1 MARYEHLPIFRDAYD
16 LTVHVEKLVRGFSR
30 YHKYT
35 LGTDLRNRAREILDL
50 IVAANNSNGDR
61 GERLEELRER
71 LESLKVLNRLCH
83 DSGAFGGGTRS
94 YLHMAERI
102 TGLAKQNEGWIKA
115 TASKGGGRE
124 RGSAQP
130 RPPGGKPCIPMEGE
144 PVASRDIGM
153 RQGGTR

>member
-1 MARYEHLPIFRDAYD
+1 MARYEHLPIFRDTYD

-35 LGTDLRNRAREILDL
+35 LGTDLRDRMRGVLDL
-50 IVAANNSNGDR
+50 IVDANNSNDER
-61 GERLEELRER
+61 GVRLEELRKR

-83 DSGAFGGGTRS
+83 DSGAFPGGTQS

-115 TASKGGGRE
+115 TRKKEKEESDFGAVGYGRN
-124 RGSAQP
+124 R
-130 RPPGGKPCIPMEGE
+130 EG
-144 PVASRDIGM
+144 
-153 RQGGTR
+153 

>member
-35 LGTDLRNRAREILDL
+35 LGTDLRNRMRGILDL
-50 IVAANNSNGDR
+50 IVVANNSNGDR
-61 GERLEELRER
+61 GARLEELRER
-71 LESLKVLNRLCH
+71 LESLKVLVRLCH
-83 DSGAFGGGTRS
+83 DSGAFSGGTRS
-94 YLHMAERI
+94 YLHMAERL

-115 TASKGGGRE
+115 TGRKSGGRE

-130 RPPGGKPCIPMEGE
+130 RPPGNEHNRALEGE
-144 PVASRDIGM
+144 PAASRDSLGNLS
-153 RQGGTR
+153 